1 MLRIVVAAIY
11 MAAWGVVGVIYG
23 IRNGALPPAEY
34 WTLPAI
40 GLGGF
45 LAAVSSLSDKKSNKD
60 KPDNDDSTAK
70 ESP

>member
-1 MLRIVVAAIY
+1 MFRAVVAAVY
-11 MAAWGVVGVIYG
+11 MLVWGIVGVVVG
-23 IRNGALPPAEY
+23 IRDGKLPPPEY

-45 LAAVSSLSDKKSNKD
+45 LAAVASLEKKPEDKK
-60 KPDNDDSTAK
+60 KPDGDDNTAK